1 MSKELLNEKLEEIQK
16 LRTRLENPGNN
27 GQERPDRKFNLARR
41 IARLANEI
49 NQIRRAS

>member
-1 MSKELLNEKLEEIQK
+1 MSKELLNEKLAEIQK
-16 LRTRLENPGNN
+16 LRTRLENPGSN

-49 NQIRRAS
+49 NQIRKTA